1 MEMLQLKYFKAVAEM
16 GKISAAA
23 ESLFISPP
31 ALSAA
36 ISRLEKDL
44 GMPLFDR
51 ANNKITLNRQGEIFL
66 LGVNRIFAT
75 LENTREEMNR
85 SLVQGNQRKL
95 TLCMISSTQWVELVT
110 SYAQRYPE
118 VTLSC
123 VDMSRSHLEMVGLP
137 AGQDFLLAVETD
149 VPAPLLDELEK
160 RVLMEDHPV
169 IMVNPRHPLAE
180 KGAVELEELK
190 GENLFLPM
198 HSYPLSRY
206 LKQMFHRAQLPFPSE
221 NTLSHLTARQ
231 MAAKGLGIGFSTI
244 HTVRTDGPE
253 LCYIPIRTP
262 HEPWNLC
269 LFWRKGD
276 CWRPEARDFVSFVE
290 EYCQEG
296 GLHNINIMQD
306 ETF

>member
-1 MEMLQLKYFKAVAEM
+1 MEVLQLKYFKAVAEM

-110 SYAQRYPE
+110 AFSQKFPE

-123 VDMSRSHLEMVGLP
+123 VDMSRGNLELSGLP
-137 AGQDFLLAVETD
+137 AHYDLLLAEQED
-149 VPAPLLDELEK
+149 VPAALEGELE
-160 RVLMEDHPV
+160 RTVLMEDHPV
-169 IMVNPRHPLAE
+169 IMVNRRHPLADRD
-180 KGAVELEELK
+180 AVEINELK
-190 GENLFLPM
+190 NETLFLPM
-198 HSYPLSRY
+198 HTYPVSRY
-206 LKQMFHRAQLPFPSE
+206 LKEMFQRAGLIFSEE
-221 NTLSHLTARQ
+221 NTLSFLTAQ
-231 MAAKGLGIGFSTI
+231 KMAATGLGIGFSSAC
-244 HTVRTDGPE
+244 TVRTNCPE
-253 LCYIPIRTP
+253 LCYVPICTP
-262 HEPWNLC
+262 HEPWRLC
-269 LFWRKGD
+269 VYWRKTAA
-276 CWRPEARDFVSFVE
+276 CTPEAQAFAEFAK
-290 EYCQEG
+290 EYCGKQK
-296 GLHNINIMQD
+296 
-306 ETF
+306 